1 MDLIFWTV
9 NSKSC
14 TLDTMRTYGEA
25 CSVARALDVVGERWT
40 LLIVRELLIGPK
52 RFTDLQAGLPGIPSS
67 LLGARL
73 GELLRAGLVEQR
85 RLRPPAASTV
95 YELTDNGAA
104 LEETITALGR
114 WGARFG
120 RDRAISDAR
129 NPEWLLLALRS
140 LFRPDAS
147 SGVQATYE
155 LRFGEDVVT
164 AEIADGELRLSPRA
178 AADPGAVL
186 ELDGPT
192 FIDIATGKATVDD
205 ALATGALRIEGSRA
219 SLDSLFLVFGAEPRR
234 SPVTIDA
241 A

>member
-1 MDLIFWTV
+1 MDLTFWTV

-14 TLDTMRTYGEA
+14 TLRCMRTYGEA
-25 CSVARALDVVGERWT
+25 CSVARALDLVGERWT
-40 LLIVRELLIGPK
+40 MLIVRELLIGPK

-73 GELLRAGLVEQR
+73 GELRQAGLVEQR

-95 YELTDNGAA
+95 YELTDSGTA

-120 RDRAISDAR
+120 RERSTSDAR

-147 SGVQATYE
+147 KGLRATHE
-155 LRFGEDVVT
+155 LRFGDDVVT
-164 AEIADGELRLSPRA
+164 AQIADGELRLSRRA
-178 AADPGAVL
+178 AVAPDAVL
-186 ELDGPT
+186 ELGGAT
-192 FIDIATGKATVDD
+192 FIELATGKVTVDD
-205 ALATGALRIEGSRA
+205 ALATGALRVEGPRA
-219 SLDSLFLVFGAEPRR
+219 SLDSLFMVFGAEPRR
-234 SPVTIDA
+234 SPVTIEA
-241 A
+241 T

>member
-1 MDLIFWTV
+1 
-9 NSKSC
+9 
-14 TLDTMRTYGEA
+14 MRTYGEA
-25 CSVARALDVVGERWT
+25 CSVARALDLVGERWT

-73 GELLRAGLVEQR
+73 GDLRQAGLVEQR
-85 RLRPPAASTV
+85 RLSPPAASTV
-95 YELTDNGAA
+95 YELTATGTA

-120 RDRAISDAR
+120 RERAAGDAR
-129 NPEWLLLALRS
+129 NYEWLLLAMRS

-147 SGVQATYE
+147 RGLDATYE
-155 LRFGEDVVT
+155 LRFGDEVVT

-178 AADPGAVL
+178 GADPGTVL

-192 FIDIATGKATVDD
+192 FMDLATGKATADQ
-205 ALATGALRIEGSRA
+205 ALATGALRLEGSRA
-219 SLDSLFLVFGAEPRR
+219 SLDRLFMVFGAEPRR
-234 SPVTIDA
+234 SPVTIA
-241 A
+241 AA